1 MSTTPPETTAGST
14 SNSANTRTEYTTNER
29 PSDLTSPT
37 ALPAGASQA
46 EIYAAALLVPSAV
59 DLAIQK
65 EEILLYV
72 TKKSILASNVN
83 TIFAK
88 VWGQCSEGL

>member
-1 MSTTPPETTAGST
+1 LVGTTA
-14 SNSANTRTEYTTNER
+14 
-29 PSDLTSPT
+29 PP
-37 ALPAGASQA
+37 GASQA
-46 EIYAAALLVPSAV
+46 EIDAAAQSAPSTV

-65 EEILLYV
+65 EEVRLYV

-88 VWGQCSEGL
+88 VWGQCSEGLQNMIKYSD